1 MRVSGC
7 LGSSI
12 AQLASTLQALRV
24 EEKITIVLDDLAEIQ
39 IIKVSIL
46 LRVVIYPPF
55 FDQGLSTRI
64 DPFSRPRHV
73 LESPRQD
80 LSIREERK
88 RIRQELIER
97 HSPKVRF
104 FSASIEFTP
113 PFGDLPLREFS
124 LLARSKTC
132 SG

>member
-1 MRVSGC
+1 VRVSGC

-24 EEKITIVLDDLAEIQ
+24 GERIAIVLDDLAEIQ

-64 DPFSRPRHV
+64 DPFSRPRRA
-73 LESPRQD
+73 LESSR
-80 LSIREERK
+80 
-88 RIRQELIER
+88 
-97 HSPKVRF
+97 
-104 FSASIEFTP
+104 
-113 PFGDLPLREFS
+113 
-124 LLARSKTC
+124 
-132 SG
+132 